1 MAKKYYEGND
11 YTFSTNWGGDETT
24 GNLPLSG
31 GAVQEVIKE
40 KVEEIESSMGRKVGY
55 ISAADSNGK
64 INFAA
69 SEEDYLKGNIIGS
82 VVDVQRYAMVV
93 KADENNKYMFLS
105 DDAEK
110 KFTWYFKTL
119 EIATNSSYVEN
130 VSVEYTI
137 KNEAEGIDTMRSVT
151 IDCVQDP
158 TNENFTKVTMNLD
171 EYLTNGK
178 STIGITVR
186 GMSTKQ
192 TNALQ
197 TSITIITLNVEDRTD
212 FSNPVTDN
220 FIAVTDIT
228 CTKGQDYFYEYRLDG
243 AGDFVY
249 DPENKKGTGKKET
262 INYFVNVSDLA
273 DGKHTFEYRLFIKL
287 DTEIKPYYTT
297 VKRIEF
303 IKGTQ
308 VSFSEPQI
316 LFYSNYENGQTV
328 ETDGGD
334 LIIRGVSQYL
344 PYALKYAVYNS
355 DASSTAI
362 EFVEIVKDVEG
373 TPFTNTVDNGKLA
386 DFDIQAMEP
395 GQKHYRVYT
404 KDIDGNISNGSGRN
418 IYLDVV
424 PSTLNIGVYNTNLRL
439 DFSSVGKSNY
449 AEDKATWV
457 STVGTIFR
465 NEASFNKDF
474 DWSQGWTDNGLVV
487 GDGSEVVFDYT
498 PFPQQKDNAPTAET
512 NEYVG
517 GEKAYTFE
525 IEFMTQNVTDEDA
538 VVCDMMDETDGGK
551 CGLLITGS
559 QIKFT
564 TPGGESV
571 STRFKAEE
579 MNRATIVI
587 RPKKTSTGAFKGL
600 VELYINGAIS
610 NVAKYTEDEK
620 FEVFERDSLGNAVSK
635 KLRFHGANG
644 ADIVVKYIRAYNGAM
659 EGDAIVDNY
668 IIYRTN
674 AKQMLNLYNKNN
686 VINDSGV
693 ITPQSV
699 IALGDIPVLVFVGR
713 TNEAELAYGD
723 GNNDGYDG
731 DPEKYPGGYI
741 PGDISANEENWYQ
754 TLENTTNK
762 KKNIDMD
769 VIYYNP
775 HDKSKNFKFI
785 KAYITPQGTS
795 SMYYPKKNYRIYTQK
810 NKDTR
815 CFFSDMSE
823 NGAGALE
830 FEDMMRWNFGE
841 DEKDRV
847 WEKWRGKKNYKKR
860 KYAFKNNAQAVK
872 CWCLKA
878 DFAETSSSH
887 NTGVARLWG
896 ETLKNSTAEVRKDT
910 YIPVFKTNA
919 QATTEAKYNNN
930 INGDMPDI
938 RTTIDG
944 FPIVVFGKKSYSD
957 EYVFLGKYN
966 FNNDKSTESVFGFC
980 DIDDDKDNP
989 LTDNG
994 RETISE
1000 YEFGE
1005 VSEVKHTLDD
1015 MLDKYMCCVET
1026 LDNGNALAN
1035 FTEIEKWNDKVLNE
1049 KKKMVDNWTTAFEF
1063 RYMEMPEE
1071 PDPEDYQ
1078 DDNGNWGGADGDEQD
1093 YLDDLAQYKIDI
1105 VDWENTRMK
1114 PFKHFAEWVYSTRW
1128 CDVNGNI
1135 LPGISEEEAKARKEK
1150 FAIEKWDHMDV
1161 WKMAAYYIYI
1171 MRFGAVDQVVKNS
1184 MLTSEGPFARDASG
1198 NKYGYWDTTPQDSPE
1213 YGRFYKWF
1221 YINYDNDTVL
1231 GVKNDGH
1238 LAYGPEITRQ
1248 QKEGEGETASYIY
1261 AGSNSTL
1268 WNNFDQ
1274 DEEFQNIIRIA
1285 DQGISKTMT
1294 YKKAISMFDDEQ
1306 VGKWCERIF
1315 NKDADYKYLTPYVAD
1330 WSYTGKDEG
1339 VEAFVDK
1346 LFMLQGPRTAH
1357 RRWWMS
1363 KRFSLFDGKWN
1374 SGEFAT
1380 KYVEVKSDYGS
1391 IGDTFYAVAGANA
1404 YFGYQIN
1411 GKSFGEGDG
1420 GETSEHQAND
1430 VINWKLYKNIQI
1442 GDPIGIFG
1450 SADMLELNLQGLSK
1464 NLSSVVF
1471 NFGTNAD
1478 ISNKLEVLNVS
1489 VPDEWLFSSASYE
1502 GYSNDPEGTV
1512 NWKSAFE
1519 KIKMLYPELLES
1531 DFEDGG
1537 KYLTSEVE
1545 LDATDPNSP
1554 MFYRTYT
1561 EDEKGNRTYVYFVKK
1576 TGGIRNYSC
1585 FGISF
1590 DALDKLQVLGMAGY
1604 AAVPNIN
1611 LTNNKFITKVDTRY
1625 SNISKIAFAE
1635 GARIKELK
1643 ASTALTELSFIRC
1656 NNMKLKNIMIDSSTL
1671 RDNGGKNLNKIS
1683 VETSDG
1689 LNHDNEFKT
1698 FVLRWIT
1705 GGNGYKANADR
1716 ELVLRGINWSNVT
1729 IENIKTILSFAEG
1742 DAMTGANKGRQCIIT
1757 GTIEMAQENLSQD
1770 DIDLIEKFKSVK
1782 GIDVIVKI
1790 SFANIFING
1799 PEKIIA
1805 GDPNAVFSAQI
1816 YPENI
1821 ELGTTKIN
1829 FKVTPKDP
1837 SNPRVIGWSWK
1848 EDGEKYNGQLTQMY
1862 LTSYETTQPS
1872 VEVEVTAQLVSEG
1885 GSDETNAKQ
1894 ISMTTVV
1901 EQPTYPSELK
1911 STIDGNLT
1919 IKLGNTYTF
1928 KVNNL
1933 DENGVLSTGTYS
1945 VEWSCEGLGMDHV
1958 TTGTTGNDLTIT
1970 VIKDI
1975 EMTEGAEPAKGI
1987 NLSAV
1992 ITPTNGN
1999 PFRLTSMTQVLSDAA
2014 VISRA
2019 THPEIM
2025 SALTEVMGWDSDKFA
2040 MSRQEAAAFTN
2051 EDLVRLNAK
2060 LIGLKHT
2067 STSTAKIS
2075 FTEFAEFTGITELP
2089 NNFFANSDLT
2099 EIVLP
2104 NSLENIGKVSGYNG
2118 YTSDEAQGTGLFSGC
2133 TQLTKI
2139 TFPSNDTFNNESSM
2153 DGNLVK
2159 GVVIPDYFCYGCT
2172 ALTELTLPK
2181 GTVYVGNYTFG
2192 KTAINEMVFPST
2204 TRKLGR
2210 IFAANDEGTDTVI
2223 EEITIPALCTTL
2235 DYAAFQA
2242 MSLKKINIDRTY
2254 VTGSGEVYI
2263 NPYYTVDGYGCL
2275 IATDNINGD
2284 TLVRMPSLNEVY
2296 DEEGNLITE
2305 FDFSST
2311 NFSYDIIGVN
2321 AFKNVVNAT
2330 KIIMNAAKWNTQAG
2344 LKIYKDPEGTGEM
2357 VESGKNYNG
2366 LFEGCPNLT
2375 EVIVNADYVVE
2386 GSIVPDRCFANCPKL
2401 ANIQLADGF
2410 EYIGEYAFYN
2420 NAITEL
2426 ILPDTVKKLATH
2438 FVGKCESLTNIVLS
2452 KIITSLSGERGY
2464 VIDTL
2469 PALETITLPY
2479 LIADIPN
2486 SFISTCPMLKEY
2498 ILPEGYA
2505 TYGYNEVK
2513 GETEIVVH
2521 ADNVEM
2527 NAWLESNPEYKQCNE
2542 YTVLDGVIYTS
2553 DYSKL
2558 VKVPFGAD
2566 SLSIVETVTEI
2577 GIAACYGL
2585 TNITDVLIPETVIT
2599 IHQDAFMYCAKLAT
2613 INMPTVLT
2621 TIGSA
2626 AFQGCESLTSIEFPN
2641 NNISFGQN
2649 ILSDTSVTEIR
2660 VPDAVTYIGPS
2671 AFNGIDTLVKIIFGS
2686 GVTEMS
2692 SNTFGSCPILKTI
2705 MFRCPNAPRLS
2716 NNAFP
2721 NDPTRT
2727 SGIDATD
2734 KVMYVVSGATG
2745 YDEGEWR
2752 ELHVEGVNTIK
2763 GWVPFEL
2770 KYISLADMVSEIST
2784 YGLRKPNFTITTYN
2798 NGIQFVSQEMYL
2810 INTRTG
2816 EKFVGVVDG
2825 DHYVMPDLTKLYVG
2839 ETYAVLISQDG
2850 LSYTFADLVTFEFG
2864 KLDYEVD
2871 SVNGMNPYYDASAVA
2886 VASMALD
2893 DMGVMNTPATPMV
2906 SKYEYDVLAAKVA
2919 YLESLINKL
2928 Q

>member
-1 MAKKYYEGND
+1 MAKKYYEGTD
-11 YTFSTNWGGDETT
+11 YTFNTDWGREETT
-24 GNLPLSG
+24 GLPLSG
-31 GAVQEVIKE
+31 GAVQQVIKD
-40 KVEEIESSMGRKVGY
+40 KVAEIETSLGKKVGY
-55 ISAADSNGK
+55 IRENEVEGKVYFYTSQDAYENGET
-64 INFAA
+64 AV
-69 SEEDYLKGNIIGS
+69 GS
-82 VVDVQRYAMVV
+82 VVSTSRYSMSI
-93 KADENNKYMFLS
+93 KADENNKYTYLS
-105 DDAEK
+105 EDTNK
-110 KFTWYFKTL
+110 NFVWYFKTVKNDNK
-119 EIATNSSYVEN
+119 EAFPEN
-130 VSVEYTI
+130 ISVEYNI
-137 KNEAEGIDTMRSVT
+137 KNEAEGIDTLYST
-151 IDCVQDP
+151 IIECVQDP
-158 TNENFTKVTMNLD
+158 KNENYTKVEMNLD

-178 STIGITVR
+178 STIGISIR
-186 GMSTKQ
+186 GLNTKES
-192 TNALQ
+192 NAL
-197 TSITIITLNVEDRTD
+197 SVAFTIITLEMEDKTD
-212 FSNPVTDN
+212 FSIPVTDN

-228 CTKGQDYFYEYRLDG
+228 CTKAQEYSYEYRIDEIG
-243 AGDFVY
+243 EFIF
-249 DPENKKGTGKKET
+249 DPTVRKGTGSKDT
-262 INYFVNVSDLA
+262 INYYVPLKNVA
-273 DGKHTFEYRLFIKL
+273 DGKHVFEYRLFVKI
-287 DTEIKPYYTT
+287 DSDVEPYYTDIQ
-297 VKRIEF
+297 RIEF
-303 IKGTQ
+303 IKGTD
-308 VSFSEPQI
+308 VTFDEPQV
-316 LFYSNYENGQTV
+316 LLYSTYSNADTPKTE
-328 ETDGGD
+328 DGI
-334 LIIRGVSQYL
+334 LIINGVSQYI
-344 PYALKYAVYNS
+344 PYTLKYAIYNS
-355 DASSTAI
+355 NAASTNVEFI
-362 EFVEIVKDVEG
+362 EIIDGEEMAPVS
-373 TPFTNTVDNGKLA
+373 NTVENNTIA
-386 DFDIQAMEP
+386 EFDMQAMES
-395 GQKHYRVYT
+395 GEKRYKIVT
-404 KDIDGNISNGSGRN
+404 KDSEDRVTNGEGRYFFMN
-418 IYLDVV
+418 VE
-424 PSTLNIGVYNTNLRL
+424 PSTLNIGVYDTNLRV
-439 DFSSVGKSNY
+439 DFSSVGKSNDSQ
-449 AEDKATWV
+449 DKDTWV
-457 STVGTIFR
+457 STVGTIFS
-465 NEASFNKDF
+465 NKATFNNDF
-474 DWSQGWTDNGLVV
+474 DWSQGWTDNGLVI
-487 GDGSEVVFDYT
+487 SEGCEVTFDYA
-498 PFPQQKDNAPTAET
+498 PFPQQKSNATTAES
-512 NEYVG
+512 NEFVG

-525 IEFMTQNVTDEDA
+525 IEFMTQNVTDENA
-538 VVCDMMDETDGGK
+538 VVCDMTDETEGGK

-564 TPGGESV
+564 TPNGGSV

-587 RPKKTSTGAFKGL
+587 RPRRNSSGAFKGL
-600 VELYINGAIS
+600 VELYVNGAIS
-610 NVAKYTEDEK
+610 NVAKYTETEK
-620 FEVFERDSLGNAVSK
+620 FEVFGKDSVGNAISK
-635 KLRFHGANG
+635 NLTFRGTSG
-644 ADIVVKYIRAYNGAM
+644 ADIVVKYIRTYNGAM
-659 EGDAIVDNY
+659 SGDDVVNNY
-668 IIYRTN
+668 IVYRTD

-699 IALGDIPVLVFVGR
+699 IALGNIPVLVFVGR
-713 TNEAELAYGD
+713 TDESELAYGD
-723 GNNDGYDG
+723 GNKGDGKGNCDEEY
-731 DPEKYPGGYI
+731 KPGTI
-741 PGDISANEENWYQ
+741 DANEENWYQ

-775 HDKSKNFKFI
+775 LDKSKNFKFI

-815 CFFSDMSE
+815 CFFSNDS
-823 NGAGALE
+823 AGVLE

-841 DEKDRV
+841 TEKDRK
-847 WEKWRGKKNYKKR
+847 WEKWRGKDNYSKR
-860 KYAFKNNAQAVK
+860 KYAFKDNSQPVK

-896 ETLKNSTAEVRKDT
+896 ETLKNSTVEVKKDT
-910 YIPVFKTNA
+910 FKPVFKTNA
-919 QATTEAKYNNN
+919 QATTEAIYNNN
-930 INGDMPDI
+930 INGDMPDV

-944 FPIVVFGKKSYSD
+944 FPIVCFGKKSYSD

-980 DIDDDKDNP
+980 DIDDEND
-989 LTDNG
+989 LIDNG
-994 RETISE
+994 RPTIADQV
-1000 YEFGE
+1000 FGE
-1005 VSEVKHTLDD
+1005 VEEVKHTLDD
-1015 MLDKYMCCVET
+1015 MLDQYMSCVET

-1035 FTEIEKWNDKVLNE
+1035 FSTIEEFDEKWED
-1049 KKKMVDNWTTAFEF
+1049 AFEF
-1063 RYMEMPEE
+1063 RYPEIVEE

-1078 DDNGNWGGADGDEQD
+1078 ENGHWVDKEGYEED
-1093 YLDDLAQYKIDI
+1093 YAQYL
-1105 VDWENTRMK
+1105 VDLEYWKNTHLK
-1114 PFKHFAEWVYSTRW
+1114 PFRHFAQWLIDTRW
-1128 CDVNGNI
+1128 CDVDGNI
-1135 LPGISEEEAKARKEK
+1135 LPGISEEEAARRKEK
-1150 FAIEKWDHMDV
+1150 FAVEKWDHLDV
-1161 WKMAAYYIYI
+1161 WKMAAYYIYA
-1171 MRFGAVDQVVKNS
+1171 MRFGAVDQIVKNS
-1184 MLTSEGPFARDASG
+1184 MLTSEGPFAYNKTGD
-1198 NKYGYWDTTPQDSPE
+1198 KYGYWDTTEVENPE
-1213 YGRFYKWF
+1213 YGRYYKWY
-1221 YINYDNDTVL
+1221 YINYDNDTIL
-1231 GVKNDGH
+1231 GVKNDGS
-1238 LAYGPEITRQ
+1238 LAYGPEINRRM
-1248 QKEGEGETASYIY
+1248 KEGSGETASYIY
-1261 AGSNSTL
+1261 AGSTSTL

-1274 DEEFQNIIRIA
+1274 DEEFQEIVRVA

-1306 VGKWCERIF
+1306 VGKWCERIY
-1315 NKDADYKYLTPYVAD
+1315 NKDADYKYLGPYIAD
-1330 WSYTGKDEG
+1330 WTYEGDDEG
-1339 VEAFVDK
+1339 VQAFVDK

-1374 SGEFAT
+1374 SGDFAT
-1380 KYVEVKSDYGS
+1380 KFVEVKCDYGA
-1391 IGDTFYAVAGANA
+1391 IGDTFGAVAGANA
-1404 YFGYQIN
+1404 YFGYSIN
-1411 GKSFGEGDG
+1411 GKIFDVNDGEPEYMG
-1420 GETSEHQAND
+1420 GATTEFAAND
-1430 VINWKLYKNIQI
+1430 AIDWKLYKNIQI
-1442 GDPIGIFG
+1442 GDPIAIFG
-1450 SADMLELNLQGLSK
+1450 STDMLELNLSGLSK

-1471 NFGTNAD
+1471 NFGSNAD
-1478 ISNKLEVLNVS
+1478 ITNKLETLNVS
-1489 VPDEWLFSSASYE
+1489 VPDEWLFSNASYE
-1502 GYSNDPEGTV
+1502 VYSDDKEDEV
-1512 NWKSAFE
+1512 NWKSGYD
-1519 KIKMLYPELLES
+1519 KIKLAYPDLITSEA
-1531 DFEDGG
+1531 DFEEGG
-1537 KYLTSEVE
+1537 KYPTSDVE
-1545 LDATDPNSP
+1545 LEATADSP
-1554 MFYRTYT
+1554 LFYRIDV
-1561 EDEKGNRTYVYFVKK
+1561 EGVYVYFAKK

-1585 FGISF
+1585 KGISF
-1590 DALDKLQVLGMAGY
+1590 DSLDKLQDLRMAGY
-1604 AAVPNIN
+1604 MNIPSIN
-1611 LTNNKFITKVDTRY
+1611 LSNNKFINEVDVRF
-1625 SNISKIAFAE
+1625 SSIGNITFAE
-1635 GARIKELK
+1635 GARVKKLK
-1643 ASTALTELSFIRC
+1643 ASAALFELSFTRC
-1656 NNMKLKNIMIDSSTL
+1656 NNMKLNNIMIDSVSL
-1671 RDNGGKNLNKIS
+1671 RENGGKNFNRINIDN
-1683 VETSDG
+1683 SDG

-1698 FVLRWIT
+1698 FILKWIV

-1716 ELVLRGINWSNVT
+1716 ELVLKGVNWTNVT
-1729 IENIKTILSFAEG
+1729 IDNIRTILAFAEG
-1742 DAMTGANKGRQCIIT
+1742 DALTGGNRAKECFIS

-1770 DIDLIEKFKSVK
+1770 DIALIEKFKSVK

-1837 SNPRVIGWSWK
+1837 SNPRVIGWAWK

-1862 LTSYETTQPS
+1862 LTSQETTQPS

-1885 GSDETNAKQ
+1885 GSDETNTKQ
-1894 ISMTTVV
+1894 ISMTTIV

-1945 VEWSCEGLGMDHV
+1945 VEWSCEGLGLDHV

-1970 VIKDI
+1970 VVKDI

-1999 PFRLTSMTQVLSDAA
+1999 PFILTSMTQVLSDAA

-2025 SALTEVMGWDSDKFA
+2025 SALTEVMGWNSDKFA

-2051 EDLVRLNAK
+2051 EDLVKLNDK

-2067 STSTAKIS
+2067 STSTTKLS

-2139 TFPSNDTFNNESSM
+2139 TFPSNEIFNNESEIN
-2153 DGNLVK
+2153 GNLVK

-2172 ALTELTLPK
+2172 VLTELTLPK

-2192 KTAINEMVFPST
+2192 KTAIKEMVFPST

-2235 DYAAFQA
+2235 DYTAFQA

-2254 VTGSGEVYI
+2254 ITGSGEVYI

-2284 TLVRMPSLNEVY
+2284 TLVRMPSLNEVF
-2296 DEEGNLITE
+2296 DEEGKLITE

-2321 AFKNVVNAT
+2321 AFKNVINVT
-2330 KIIMNAAKWNTQAG
+2330 KIIMNAAKLNTQAG
-2344 LKIYKDPEGTGEM
+2344 LKIYEKPDGTGNM
-2357 VESGKNYNG
+2357 ILSGKNYNG

-2375 EVIVNADYVVE
+2375 EVIINADYVVE
-2386 GSIVPDRCFANCPKL
+2386 GSIIPDRCFANCPKL
-2401 ANIQLADGF
+2401 NVIQLADGF

-2426 ILPDTVKKLATH
+2426 ILPDTVKGLATH
-2438 FVGKCESLTNIVLS
+2438 FIGECKVLTNIVLS
-2452 KIITSLSGERGY
+2452 KIIPSLSGEKGY

-2479 LIADIPN
+2479 LISDMPN
-2486 SFISTCPMLKEY
+2486 SFIGNCPMLKEY

-2513 GETEIVVH
+2513 NETEIVLH

-2527 NAWLESNPEYKQCNE
+2527 NAWLESNPEYKQCNG
-2542 YTVLDGVIYTS
+2542 YIVDNGIIYTS
-2553 DYSKL
+2553 DYNKL
-2558 VKVPFGAD
+2558 IKVPFGIELENN
-2566 SLSIVETVTEI
+2566 SLIIDERTTHIWISSCQGLSNVTEVI
-2577 GIAACYGL
+2577 
-2585 TNITDVLIPETVIT
+2585 IPS
-2599 IHQDAFMYCAKLAT
+2599 A
-2613 INMPTVLT
+2613 LT

-2626 AFQGCESLTSIEFPN
+2626 AFQDCNNLTSIEFPE

-2671 AFNGIDTLVKIIFGS
+2671 AFNGIPTLVKIVFGS

-2705 MFRCPNAPRLS
+2705 MFKCPNAPRLS

-2721 NDPTRT
+2721 NDATRT
-2727 SGIDATD
+2727 SGLKATD
-2734 KVMYVVSGATG
+2734 KVMYVVSGASG
-2745 YDEGEWR
+2745 YEEGEWR
-2752 ELHVEGVNTIK
+2752 ELHVEGVNTTK

-2798 NGIQFVSQEMYL
+2798 NGTQFVSQEMYL

-2816 EKFVGVVDG
+2816 EKFVGIVDG

-2850 LSYTFADLVTFEFG
+2850 LSYTFADLITFEFG

-2886 VASMALD
+2886 VVSMALD
-2893 DMGVMNTPATPMV
+2893 DMGVTNTPVTPMI

-2919 YLESLINKL
+2919 YLESLINKF
-2928 Q
+2928 

>member
-1 MAKKYYEGND
+1 MAKKYYEGTD
-11 YTFSTNWGGDETT
+11 YSLDTNWGGDEST
-24 GNLPLSG
+24 GGLPLPGS
-31 GAVQEVIKE
+31 AVQDIVRSNITDLKN
-40 KVEEIESSMGRKVGY
+40 SKVGY
-55 ISAADSNGK
+55 IKENESEGKVYFYTSQEAYNNGDAAV
-64 INFAA
+64 
-69 SEEDYLKGNIIGS
+69 GS
-82 VVDVQRYAMVV
+82 VMSTARYSMSV
-93 KADENNKYMFLS
+93 KADDSNKYVFLS
-105 DDAEK
+105 DDAK
-110 KFTWYFKTL
+110 KEFTWYFKTV
-119 EIATNSSYVEN
+119 EIATNGAFVEN
-130 VSVEYTI
+130 VSVEYII
-137 KNEAEGIDTMRSVT
+137 KNEAEGIDTLYST
-151 IDCVQDP
+151 TLECVQDP
-158 TNENFTKVTMNLD
+158 KNENYTKVTMNLD

-178 STIGITVR
+178 STIGISVR
-186 GMSTKQ
+186 GLTTKQ
-192 TNALQ
+192 SNALQ
-197 TSITIITLNVEDRTD
+197 TSITIITLAMEDKTD
-212 FSNPVTDN
+212 FSTPVIDN

-228 CTKGQDYFYEYRLDG
+228 CTKAQEYFYEYRIDEQ
-243 AGDFVY
+243 GDFIF
-249 DPENKKGTGKKET
+249 DPTVRKGVGSKET
-262 INYFVNVSDLA
+262 INYYVNLA
-273 DGKHTFEYRLFIKL
+273 GVPDGKHVFEYRLFVKI
-287 DTEIKPYYTT
+287 DSDVEPYYTDT
-297 VKRIEF
+297 QRIEF
-303 IKGTQ
+303 IKGNDVT
-308 VSFSEPQI
+308 FNEPQI
-316 LFYSNYENGQTV
+316 LLYSTYSS
-328 ETDGGD
+328 TDTPKSEDGK
-334 LIIRGVSQYL
+334 LIVNGVSQYI
-344 PYALKYAVYNS
+344 PYTLKYAVYNS
-355 DASSTAI
+355 SVASTNVEFI
-362 EFVEIVKDVEG
+362 EIIKGEEMAPVS
-373 TPFTNTVDNGKLA
+373 NTVENNKTA
-386 DFDIQAMEP
+386 EFDVQAMES
-395 GQKHYRVYT
+395 GEKYYKIVT
-404 KDIDGNISNGSGRN
+404 KDAEGKVTNGDGRYFFMN
-418 IYLDVV
+418 VEA
-424 PSTLNIGVYNTNLRL
+424 STLNIGVYDTNLRV
-439 DFSSVGKSNY
+439 DFSSVGKSNDSQ
-449 AEDKATWV
+449 DKDTWV
-457 STVGTIFR
+457 STVGTIFS
-465 NEASFNKDF
+465 NKATFNKDF
-474 DWSQGWTDNGLVV
+474 DWSQGWTDNGLVI
-487 GDGSEVVFDYT
+487 SEGCEVTFDYA
-498 PFPQQKDNAPTAET
+498 PFPQQKSNATTAES
-512 NEYVG
+512 NEFVG

-525 IEFMTQNVTDEDA
+525 IEFMTQNVTDENA
-538 VVCDMMDETDGGK
+538 VVCDMTDETEGGK

-564 TPGGESV
+564 TPNGESV

-579 MNRATIVI
+579 MNRATIII
-587 RPKKTSTGAFKGL
+587 RPRRTSTGAFKGL
-600 VELYINGAIS
+600 VELYVNGAIS
-610 NVAKYTEDEK
+610 NVAKYTETEK
-620 FEVFERDSLGNAVSK
+620 FEVYGKDSVGNAISK
-635 KLRFHGANG
+635 NLTFRGTAG
-644 ADIVVKYIRAYNGAM
+644 ADIVVKYIRTYNGAM
-659 EGDAIVDNY
+659 SGDDVVNNY
-668 IIYRTN
+668 IVYRTD

-686 VINDSGV
+686 VINDSGI

-699 IALGDIPVLVFVGR
+699 IALGNIPIVVFVGR

-723 GNNDGYDG
+723 GNKGDGKGNCDEEY
-731 DPEKYPGGYI
+731 KPGTIG
-741 PGDISANEENWYQ
+741 ANEENWYQ

-775 HDKSKNFKFI
+775 LDKSKNFKFI

-815 CFFSDMSE
+815 CFFSNDS
-823 NGAGALE
+823 AGVLE

-841 DEKDRV
+841 TEEDRK
-847 WEKWRGKKNYKKR
+847 WEKWRGKDNYKKR
-860 KYAFKNNAQAVK
+860 KYAFKDNAQAVK

-896 ETLKNSTAEVRKDT
+896 ETLKNSTAEVKKDT
-910 YIPVFKTNA
+910 FKPVFKTNA
-919 QATTEAKYNNN
+919 QATTEAIYNNN
-930 INGDMPDI
+930 INGDMPDV

-944 FPIVVFGKKSYSD
+944 FPIVCFGKKSYSD

-980 DIDDDKDNP
+980 DIDDKNE
-989 LTDNG
+989 LIDNG
-994 RETISE
+994 RPTIADQV
-1000 YEFGE
+1000 FGE
-1005 VSEVKHTLDD
+1005 VEEVKHTLDD
-1015 MLDKYMCCVET
+1015 MLDQYMSCVET

-1035 FTEIEKWNDKVLNE
+1035 FSTIEEFDEKWED
-1049 KKKMVDNWTTAFEF
+1049 AFEF
-1063 RYMEMPEE
+1063 RYPEIVEE
-1071 PDPEDYQ
+1071 PDEDDYK
-1078 DDNGNWGGADGDEQD
+1078 DENGNWIDKEGYEED
-1093 YLDDLAQYKIDI
+1093 YAQYEIDFEY
-1105 VDWENTRMK
+1105 WKNTHLK
-1114 PFKHFAEWVYSTRW
+1114 PFRHFAQWLIDTRW
-1128 CDVNGNI
+1128 CDVDGNI
-1135 LPGISEEEAKARKEK
+1135 LPGLSEEEAARRKEK
-1150 FAIEKWDHMDV
+1150 FAVEKWDHLDV
-1161 WKMAAYYIYI
+1161 WKMAAYYIYA
-1171 MRFGAVDQVVKNS
+1171 MRFGAVDQIVKNS
-1184 MLTSEGPFARDASG
+1184 MLTSEGPFAYNKTGD
-1198 NKYGYWDTTPQDSPE
+1198 KYGYWDTTEVENPE
-1213 YGRFYKWF
+1213 YGRYYKWY

-1231 GVKNDGH
+1231 GVKNDGS
-1238 LAYGPEITRQ
+1238 LAYGPEINRRM
-1248 QKEGEGETASYIY
+1248 KEGSGETASYIY
-1261 AGSNSTL
+1261 AGSTSTL

-1274 DEEFQNIIRIA
+1274 DEEFQEIVRVA

-1306 VGKWCERIF
+1306 VGKWCERIY
-1315 NKDADYKYLTPYVAD
+1315 NKDADYKYLSPYVAD
-1330 WSYTGKDEG
+1330 WKYEGKDEG

-1363 KRFSLFDGKWN
+1363 KRFNLFDGKWN
-1374 SGEFAT
+1374 SGDFAT
-1380 KYVEVKSDYGS
+1380 KFVEVKCDYGA
-1391 IGDTFYAVAGANA
+1391 IGDTFSAVAGANA

-1411 GKSFGEGDG
+1411 NKIFDVNDGEPEYMG
-1420 GETSEHQAND
+1420 GATTEFAAND
-1430 VINWKLYKNIQI
+1430 AIEWKLYKNIQI
-1442 GDPIGIFG
+1442 GDPIAIFG
-1450 SADMLELNLQGLSK
+1450 STDMLELNLSGLSK

-1471 NFGTNAD
+1471 NFGSNAD
-1478 ISNKLEVLNVS
+1478 ITNKLETLNVS
-1489 VPDEWLFSSASYE
+1489 VPDEWLFSNASYE
-1502 GYSNDPEGTV
+1502 IYSDDAEGTV
-1512 NWKSAFE
+1512 NWKSGYD
-1519 KIKMLYPELLES
+1519 KIKLAFPDLISSEA
-1531 DFEDGG
+1531 DFEEGG
-1537 KYLTSEVE
+1537 KYPTSDVE
-1545 LDATDPNSP
+1545 LEATADSP
-1554 MFYRTYT
+1554 MFYRT
-1561 EDEKGNRTYVYFVKK
+1561 EIEGVYVYFAKK

-1585 FGISF
+1585 KGISF
-1590 DALDKLQVLGMAGY
+1590 DSLDKLQDLRMAGY
-1604 AAVPNIN
+1604 MSVPSIN
-1611 LTNNKFITKVDTRY
+1611 LSNNKFVNKVDVRY
-1625 SNISKIAFAE
+1625 SNISNITFSE
-1635 GARIKELK
+1635 GARVKELK
-1643 ASTALTELSFIRC
+1643 ASAALSELSFTRC
-1656 NNMKLKNIMIDSSTL
+1656 NNMKLNNIMIDSVSL
-1671 RDNGGKNLNKIS
+1671 RENGGKNFNRINIDN
-1683 VETSDG
+1683 SDG

-1698 FVLRWIT
+1698 FILKWII

-1716 ELVLRGINWSNVT
+1716 ELVLKGVNWTNVT
-1729 IENIKTILSFAEG
+1729 IDNIRTILAFAEG
-1742 DAMTGANKGRQCIIT
+1742 DALTGGNRAKECIIS

-1770 DIDLIEKFKSVK
+1770 DIALIEKFKSVK

-1885 GSDETNAKQ
+1885 GSDETNTKQ

-1958 TTGTTGNDLTIT
+1958 TTGITGNDLTIT

-2067 STSTAKIS
+2067 STSTAKLS
-2075 FTEFAEFTGITELP
+2075 FAEFAEFTGITELP

-2139 TFPSNDTFNNESSM
+2139 TFPSNETFNNESSM

-2159 GVVIPDYFCYGCT
+2159 GIVIPDYFCYGCI

-2192 KTAINEMVFPST
+2192 KTAIKEMVFPST

-2235 DYAAFQA
+2235 DYTAFQA

-2296 DEEGNLITE
+2296 DEEGKLITE

-2438 FVGKCESLTNIVLS
+2438 FVGNCESLSNIVLS
-2452 KIITSLSGERGY
+2452 KIITSLNGERGY

-2469 PALETITLPY
+2469 PVLETITLPY

-2486 SFISTCPMLKEY
+2486 SFIGNCPMLKEY

-2527 NAWLESNPEYKQCNE
+2527 SAWLESNPEYKQCNG
-2542 YTVLDGVIYTS
+2542 YVVDNGVIYTS
-2553 DYSKL
+2553 NYDKL
-2558 VKVPFGAD
+2558 IKVPFGI
-2566 SLSIVETVTEI
+2566 IVEDNNLIIDERVTHI
-2577 GIAACYGL
+2577 WVSACQGL
-2585 TNITDVLIPETVIT
+2585 TYITDVVIPDGVT
-2599 IHQDAFMYCAKLAT
+2599 IINQDAFMYCSELVNITLPSA
-2613 INMPTVLT
+2613 LT

-2626 AFQGCESLTSIEFPN
+2626 AFQGCDSLTSIEFPE

-2671 AFNGIDTLVKIIFGS
+2671 AFNGIPTLVKIVFGS
-2686 GVTEMS
+2686 GVAEMS

-2716 NNAFP
+2716 SNAFP
-2721 NDPTRT
+2721 NDATRT
-2727 SGIDATD
+2727 SGLKATD
-2734 KVMYVVSGATG
+2734 KVMYVVSGASG
-2745 YDEGEWR
+2745 YEEGEWR
-2752 ELHVEGVNTIK
+2752 ELHVEGVNTTK

-2798 NGIQFVSQEMYL
+2798 NGTQFVSQEMYL

-2893 DMGVMNTPATPMV
+2893 DMGVVNTPATPMV